1 MPFLVDG
8 NVLSEATRPDPDE
21 KVVRWL
27 RANEEELVVDP
38 IILGELHA
46 GILFL
51 PKGRRR
57 RNLES
62 WFREV
67 TDSIHCLDW
76 NAQTALFWSQLL
88 ADLRANGRNMPL
100 KDSLIAASALA
111 HDLTLATR
119 NEKDFLHCG
128 VRLLNPF
135 AV

>member
-21 KVVRWL
+21 NVVRWL
-27 RANEEELVVDP
+27 RAHEEELVVDP

-57 RNLES
+57 RNLEA

-67 TDSIHCLDW
+67 TNSIHCLDW
-76 NAQTALFWSQLL
+76 NAQTALHWSRLL
-88 ADLRANGRNMPL
+88 AELRAKGRSMPL
-100 KDSLIAASALA
+100 KDSLIAASALS

-119 NEKDFLHCG
+119 NEKDFLHSG
-128 VRLLNPF
+128 AKVFNPF
-135 AV
+135 SA